1 MNERM
6 EGKKQ
11 EQIEGRKNGC
21 KGVRREGWMEEE
33 KRKAGGKE
41 GREEEK
47 GFQGNKSFGNHIY

>member
-1 MNERM
+1 MKEAGM
-6 EGKKQ
+6 EG
-11 EQIEGRKNGC
+11 GRERRR
-21 KGVRREGWMEEE
+21 KGGREGWMEEE

>member
-1 MNERM
+1 M
-6 EGKKQ
+6 KQ
-11 EQIEGRKNGC
+11 TAREE
-21 KGVRREGWMEEE
+21 REGWMEEE